1 MELTLSSSGLFMVR
15 PGFTLAEMLVVL
27 ALIAGLFVAG
37 VSSFTLLGANNLR
50 GATSRLV
57 SSMEHIYGRSAI
69 NGMRYQ
75 LIIDLDSNRY
85 WAECTEDR
93 AVLSAEQTRGTD
105 GTEAQQ
111 NRYDD
116 EEEDPFGMNLSALW
130 DDCTEDLIPKQHV
143 REGVRIERV
152 LTTHQDDPYETGQA
166 SIAFFPNGFV
176 EQSIIWLRSIDQP
189 DAGMTLFVEP
199 MTGAIRVE
207 RGLAEIPDDF
217 YDVEE
222 DR

>member
-1 MELTLSSSGLFMVR
+1 VELYLSSTGLLIFR

-37 VSSFTLLGANNLR
+37 VSSFSVLGANDLR
-50 GATSRLV
+50 GATSRLI
-57 SSMEHIYGRSAI
+57 SSIEHIYGRSAI

-75 LIIDLDSNRY
+75 LIFDLDSNRY

-93 AVLSAEQTRGTD
+93 AVLSSEQTRGTD
-105 GTEAQQ
+105 GNEAEQL
-111 NRYDD
+111 RYDND
-116 EEEDPFGMNLSALW
+116 EEDPFGMNLSALW

-143 REGVRIERV
+143 REGVRIDRV

-176 EQSIIWLRSIDQP
+176 EQSIIWLRSVDQP

-217 YDVEE
+217 YDMEE